1 MFFLD
6 TTSPLV
12 PQMPPMNEEI
22 LDKTL
27 NVRLSM
33 PVFMR
38 LREIARMEDL
48 KIADL
53 IRRAIRKTYG
63 LPKSK

>member
-1 MFFLD
+1 
-6 TTSPLV
+6 
-12 PQMPPMNEEI
+12 MNEEI

>member
-1 MFFLD
+1 MTIIVDIL
-6 TTSPLV
+6 TSNV
-12 PQMPPMNEEI
+12 PQISPMNEEI

-63 LPKSK
+63 LPKK